1 MAQRLI
7 AEPVSRERPLVNQRE
22 DHGEEKKKDREDE
35 DEPETPET
43 PPDEPQPTPV
53 QDPPAEPI
61 QVPYV
66 VRIEDRRHP
75 TRVAP

>member
-7 AEPVSRERPLVNQRE
+7 AEPVGRERPLVNQRE
-22 DHGEEKKKDREDE
+22 DHGVEKKDREDDE
-35 DEPETPET
+35 EPETPET
-43 PPDEPQPTPV
+43 PPDEPQPAPV

-66 VRIEDRRHP
+66 VRIEDRRQP
-75 TRVAP
+75 ARVAP